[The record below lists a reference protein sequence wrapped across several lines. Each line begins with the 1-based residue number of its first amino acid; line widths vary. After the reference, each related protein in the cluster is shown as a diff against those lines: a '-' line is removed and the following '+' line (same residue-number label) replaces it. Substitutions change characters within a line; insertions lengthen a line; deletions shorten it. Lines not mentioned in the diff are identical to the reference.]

1 MQKKKCRHRPYTAQ
15 KIISKLITDL
25 NVKCKIIKLLKDKI
39 GRNLDDP
46 GYGDDFLDTTPKAWS
61 MKEIIEKLDFIKNFC
76 YAKENV
82 NRMRTQATD
91 WEKNL
96 QKTHLIKN
104 YYSKY
109 AKNS

>member
-1 MQKKKCRHRPYTAQ
+1 MQKNESRHRPSPFT
-15 KIISKLITDL
+15 KINSKLITYL
-25 NVKCKIIKLLKDKI
+25 NVKWKPVKLLEENI
-39 GRNLDDP
+39 GKNLHDLQ
-46 GYGDDFLDTTPKAWS
+46 YGDDFLDTTPKAWS

-104 YYSKY
+104 YYSNYTK
-109 AKNS
+109 SS